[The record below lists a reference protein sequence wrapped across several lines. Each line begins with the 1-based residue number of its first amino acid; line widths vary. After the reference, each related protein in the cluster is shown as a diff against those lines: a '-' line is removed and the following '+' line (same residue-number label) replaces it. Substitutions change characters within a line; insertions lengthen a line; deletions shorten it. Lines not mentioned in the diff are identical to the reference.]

1 MEWGDQV
8 LPARLAWQRLR
19 YMQQVVAQQ
28 PRVAYA
34 MQWLPIYDQLELTLE
49 LLAQTDWPDLD
60 QPEPPPP
67 NVVRFRPRQAR

>member
-1 MEWGDQV
+1 MERGDQV

-60 QPEPPPP
+60 QPEPLPP